1 MGEAETKKQNKT
13 LLTWKGRNKKS
24 SFKKNDFQAT
34 SICRSFLFR
43 DFSSFHSF
51 LKSNLQYHK
60 IHPFGEQSKEGVENL
75 RGCFGT
81 LSSPPPQVSQCPP
94 SSGPPLTPAPGNM
107 LSVVLPFLEISR
119 GCNHVMCFRLW
130 RALIRVFISF
140 SNVL

>member
-81 LSSPPPQVSQCPP
+81 LSSPPPSLPVSPCPQALP
-94 SSGPPLTPAPGNM
+94 SLQPQATCSP
-107 LSVVLPFLEISR
+107 
-119 GCNHVMCFRLW
+119 
-130 RALIRVFISF
+130 
-140 SNVL
+140 

>member
-51 LKSNLQYHK
+51 LKSKLQYHK

-81 LSSPPPQVSQCPP
+81 LSSPPPQVSQCPRVLRP
-94 SSGPPLTPAPGNM
+94 SPHSSPRQHALHSVAFSRNFTWLQSCDVLSSVAGTYSGLH
-107 LSVVLPFLEISR
+107 F
-119 GCNHVMCFRLW
+119 F
-130 RALIRVFISF
+130 
-140 SNVL
+140 